1 MSVPLS
7 ARAVSDPMRIVLAAE
22 PTGGGVIRHVLD
34 LAEGLPRRGFRVL
47 LVHARRGI
55 DASFAERLERR
66 SEFGYETASVEVQR
80 APGGHDVAATVALR
94 RVIAGFG
101 GADVLHGHSSK
112 AGALARLGR
121 WSRARRVVYTPHAWY
136 TQNPEL
142 GSASRGA
149 YQLIERAL
157 ATVTD
162 RIISVSRDEA
172 EQAVA
177 LGIGRRKLVLID
189 NGIETRTPERV
200 ARTRAATR
208 SRLGIAADDVVVGFL
223 GRLAPQKAPDVAV
236 RVFRQILDARPA
248 TRIVLAGDGPDAE
261 RVRALLGELGIADR
275 VLALPV
281 ASGPDVIPAFDLFLM
296 TSRYE
301 GFPYVLL
308 EALAAGCAIVTTRVG
323 GVVDCVV
330 DGVNGRVVE
339 SLDPDPIA
347 RAVLA
352 IVQDP
357 ARLAA
362 MRVQARERAALFSI
376 DRMLDRTADL
386 YRSLH
391 EAD

>member
-1 MSVPLS
+1 VSIALRPG
-7 ARAVSDPMRIVLAAE
+7 SDPMRIVLAAE
-22 PTGGGVIRHVLD
+22 PTGGGVMRHVLD

-55 DASFAERLERR
+55 DGAFAERLERR
-66 SEFGYETASVEVQR
+66 GDFGYETASLDVQR
-80 APGGHDVAATVALR
+80 APGGHDFAATVALR
-94 RVIAGFG
+94 RVVRAFG

-136 TQNPEL
+136 TQNPTL
-142 GSASRGA
+142 GAASRGA

-157 ATVTD
+157 AILTD

-172 EQAVA
+172 EHAVSI
-177 LGIGRRKLVLID
+177 GIGRRKLVLIE
-189 NGIETRTPERV
+189 NGIETWTPEQV

-208 SRLGIAADDVVVGFL
+208 ARLGIAADDVVVGFL
-223 GRLAPQKAPDVAV
+223 GRLAPQKAPDVAL
-236 RVFRQILDARPA
+236 RVFARLLDERPA
-248 TRIVLAGDGPDAE
+248 TRVVLAGDGPDAE
-261 RVRALLGELGIADR
+261 RVRALAGELG
-275 VLALPV
+275 LAGRLLLLPD

-323 GVVDCVV
+323 GVADCVS
-330 DGVNGRVVE
+330 DGVNGSVVD
-339 SLDPDPIA
+339 SLDPDLIA
-347 RAVLA
+347 RSALA
-352 IVQDP
+352 IANAP
-357 ARLAA
+357 ERLAG
-362 MRVQARERAALFSI
+362 MRAQARERAALFSI

-386 YRSLH
+386 YRSLQ
-391 EAD
+391 

>member
-1 MSVPLS
+1 MTIAMRPG
-7 ARAVSDPMRIVLAAE
+7 ADPMRIVLAAE
-22 PTGGGVIRHVLD
+22 PTGGGVLRHVLD

-47 LVHARRGI
+47 LVHAKRGI
-55 DASFAERLERR
+55 DGAFAERLARR
-66 SEFGYETASVEVQR
+66 AEFGYETASLDVQR
-80 APGGHDVAATVALR
+80 APGKHDVGATVALR
-94 RVIAGFG
+94 RVIQEFG

-136 TQNPEL
+136 TQNPSL
-142 GSASRGA
+142 GAASRGV
-149 YQLIERAL
+149 YGLIERAL
-157 ATVTD
+157 AVVTD

-172 EQAVA
+172 EHAVE
-177 LGIGRRKLVLID
+177 LGIGRRKLVLIE
-189 NGIETRTPERV
+189 NGIETWTPEQV

-208 SRLGIAADDVVVGFL
+208 ARLGISADDVVVGFL
-223 GRLAPQKAPDVAV
+223 GRLAPQKAPEVTV
-236 RVFRQILDARPA
+236 RVFRQLLDARPT
-248 TRIVLAGDGPDAE
+248 TRVVLAGDGPEGAS
-261 RVRALLGELGIADR
+261 VRALMGELGVADR
-275 VLALPV
+275 VVALP
-281 ASGPDVIPAFDLFLM
+281 AANGPDVIPAFDVFLM

-323 GVVDCVV
+323 GVADCVV
-330 DGVNGRVVE
+330 DGVNGSVVDT
-339 SLDPDPIA
+339 LDPDPIA

-352 IVQDP
+352 IVNDP

-362 MRVQARERAALFSI
+362 MRAEARERAALFSI

>member
-1 MSVPLS
+1 
-7 ARAVSDPMRIVLAAE
+7 MRIVLAAE
-22 PTGGGVIRHVLD
+22 PSGGGVIRHVLD

-55 DASFAERLERR
+55 DRAFAERFERR
-66 SEFGYETASVEVQR
+66 REFGYETASVELQR
-80 APGGHDVAATVALR
+80 APGGHDVAATVELR
-94 RVIAGFG
+94 KAIRDFG

-121 WSRARRVVYTPHAWY
+121 WSHARRVVYTPHAWY

-142 GSASRGA
+142 GAASRGA

-172 EQAVA
+172 EHAVS
-177 LGIGRRKLVLID
+177 LGIGRRKLVLIE
-189 NGIETRTPERV
+189 NGIETWMPERV
-200 ARTRAATR
+200 ERARAATR
-208 SRLGIAADDVVVGFL
+208 ARLGIAADDVVVGFL
-223 GRLAPQKAPDVAV
+223 GRLAPQKAPDVALH
-236 RVFRQILDARPA
+236 VFRRILDERPS
-248 TRIVLAGDGPDAE
+248 TRVVLAGDGPEGA
-261 RVRALLGELGIADR
+261 RVHALMGELGLADR
-275 VLALPV
+275 VIMLPD
-281 ASGPDVIPAFDLFLM
+281 ANGPDVIPAFDVFLM

-323 GVVDCVV
+323 GVADCVV
-330 DGVNGRVVE
+330 DGVNGSVVDALE
-339 SLDPDPIA
+339 PEPIA
-347 RAVLA
+347 RAALA
-352 IVQDP
+352 IVNDADLLLRMRAE
-357 ARLAA
+357 ARA
-362 MRVQARERAALFSI
+362 RAALFSI

>member
-1 MSVPLS
+1 MH
-7 ARAVSDPMRIVLAAE
+7 RATNPMRIVLAAE
-22 PTGGGVIRHVLD
+22 PTGGGVLRHVLD

-55 DASFAERLERR
+55 DGAFAERLERR
-66 SEFGYETASVEVQR
+66 GEFGYETASLDVQR
-80 APGGHDVAATVALR
+80 APGGHDVGATVALR
-94 RVIAGFG
+94 RTIRDFG

-136 TQNPEL
+136 TQNPSL
-142 GSASRGA
+142 GAASRGA
-149 YQLIERAL
+149 YQIIERVL
-157 ATVTD
+157 AVVTD

-172 EQAVA
+172 EHAVA
-177 LGIGRRKLVLID
+177 LGIGRRKLVLIE
-189 NGIETRTPERV
+189 NGIETWAPSRV
-200 ARTRAATR
+200 ACARAAPR
-208 SRLGIAADDVVVGFL
+208 AQLGLAADDVVVGFL
-223 GRLAPQKAPDVAV
+223 GRLAPQKAPDVALQ
-236 RVFRQILDARPA
+236 VFRRLLDARPD
-248 TRIVLAGDGPDAE
+248 TRVVLAGDGPE
-261 RVRALLGELGIADR
+261 GVRVRSLMGELGIADR
-275 VLALPV
+275 VLTLP
-281 ASGPDVIPAFDLFLM
+281 AANGPDVIPAFDLFLM

-323 GVVDCVV
+323 GVADCVV
-330 DGVNGRVVE
+330 EGVNGSVVD
-339 SLDPDPIA
+339 SLEPDPIA

-352 IVQDP
+352 IVNDP
-357 ARLAA
+357 ERLAG
-362 MRVQARERAALFSI
+362 MRTQARDRAALFSI

>member
-1 MSVPLS
+1 MS
-7 ARAVSDPMRIVLAAE
+7 RASKGPPRIVLAAE
-22 PTGGGVIRHVLD
+22 PTSGGVVRHVFD

-47 LVHARRGI
+47 LVHSRHATSP
-55 DASFAERLERR
+55 AFHERLAR
-66 SEFGYETASVEVQR
+66 SGSFGYETASFDVER
-80 APGGHDVAATVALR
+80 APGGRDFAAALELR
-94 RVIAGFG
+94 RVIHGFG

-172 EQAVA
+172 EHAMA
-177 LGIGRRKLVLID
+177 LGIGRRKLVLIE
-189 NGIETRTPERV
+189 NGIETWTPEQV

-208 SRLGIAADDVVVGFL
+208 SRLGIAPDDVVVGFL
-223 GRLAPQKAPDVAV
+223 GRLAPQKAPDVTL
-236 RVFRQILDARPA
+236 RVFRRVLDERPA
-248 TRIVLAGDGPDAE
+248 TRVVLAGDGPDGE
-261 RVRALLGELGIADR
+261 RVRALMGELGLADR
-275 VLALPV
+275 VIALPV
-281 ASGPDVIPAFDLFLM
+281 ANGPDVIPAFDLFLM

-308 EALAAGCAIVTTRVG
+308 EALAAGCAIVTTPVG
-323 GVVDCVV
+323 GVADCVV
-330 DGVNGRVVE
+330 DGVNGSVVD

-352 IVQDP
+352 IVNDP
-357 ARLAA
+357 DRLAL
-362 MRVQARERAALFSI
+362 MRAQARERAALFSI

>member
-1 MSVPLS
+1 MSLPM
-7 ARAVSDPMRIVLAAE
+7 RATADPMRIVLAAE
-22 PTGGGVIRHVLD
+22 PTGGGVMRHVLD

-55 DASFAERLERR
+55 DAAFAARLERR
-66 SEFGYETASVEVQR
+66 EAFGYETASVDVQR
-80 APGGHDVAATVALR
+80 APGGHDLAATLELR
-94 RVIAGFG
+94 RVIRRFG

-136 TQNPEL
+136 TQNPAL
-142 GSASRGA
+142 GAASRGA

-157 ATVTD
+157 ATLTD

-172 EQAVA
+172 EHAVA
-177 LGIGRRKLVLID
+177 LGIGPDKLVLIE
-189 NGIETRTPERV
+189 NGIETWTPAQV
-200 ARTRAATR
+200 AGARAATR
-208 SRLGIAADDVVVGFL
+208 ARLGIAADDVVVGFL

-236 RVFRQILDARPA
+236 RVFRQVLHERPT
-248 TRIVLAGDGPDAE
+248 TRVVLAGDGPDAE
-261 RVRALLGELGIADR
+261 RARALLVELGIADR
-275 VLALPV
+275 VVVLPV
-281 ASGPDVIPAFDLFLM
+281 ANGPELIPAFDLFLM

-308 EALAAGCAIVTTRVG
+308 EALAAGCAIVSTRVG
-323 GVVDCVV
+323 GVADCVI
-330 DGVNGRVVE
+330 DGVTGSVVD

-352 IVQDP
+352 IVNDP
-357 ARLAA
+357 PRLAA
-362 MRVQARERAALFSI
+362 MRASARERAALFSI

-391 EAD
+391 ETD

>member
-1 MSVPLS
+1 MCPG
-7 ARAVSDPMRIVLAAE
+7 ADPMRIVLAAE
-22 PTGGGVIRHVLD
+22 PTGGGVLRHVLD

-55 DASFAERLERR
+55 EGAFAERLACRGEY
-66 SEFGYETASVEVQR
+66 GYETMSLDVQR
-80 APGGHDVAATVALR
+80 APGGHDVGATVALR
-94 RVIAGFG
+94 RAIREFG

-121 WSRARRVVYTPHAWY
+121 WSRARKVVYTPHAWY
-136 TQNPEL
+136 TQNPAL
-142 GSASRGA
+142 GAASRSA
-149 YQLIERAL
+149 YRLIERTL
-157 ATVTD
+157 AVVTD

-172 EQAVA
+172 EHAVA
-177 LGIGRRKLVLID
+177 LGIGRRKLVLIE
-189 NGIETRTPERV
+189 NGIETWTPEHV

-208 SRLGIAADDVVVGFL
+208 ATLGIGEHHVVVGFL
-223 GRLAPQKAPDVAV
+223 GRLAPQKAPDVAAHV
-236 RVFRQILDARPA
+236 FKRLLDERPETRV
-248 TRIVLAGDGPDAE
+248 VLAGDGPEAAH
-261 RVRALLGELGIADR
+261 VSALMGELGIADR
-275 VLALPV
+275 VVALP
-281 ASGPDVIPAFDLFLM
+281 AANGPDVIPAFDVFLM

-323 GVVDCVV
+323 GVADCVV
-330 DGVNGRVVE
+330 DDVNGSVVD
-339 SLDPDPIA
+339 SMDPDPIA

-352 IVQDP
+352 IVND
-357 ARLAA
+357 AERLAA
-362 MRVQARERAALFSI
+362 MRTQARERAALFSI

>member
-1 MSVPLS
+1 VTLAV
-7 ARAVSDPMRIVLAAE
+7 ARGQPIRIVLAAE
-22 PTGGGVIRHVLD
+22 PSGGGVIRHVLD

-55 DASFAERLERR
+55 DASFAERFGRR
-66 SEFGYETASVEVQR
+66 REFGYESASVELQR
-80 APGGHDVAATVALR
+80 APGGHDVAATVELR
-94 RVIAGFG
+94 KVIRDFG

-121 WSRARRVVYTPHAWY
+121 WFHARRVVYTPHAWY

-142 GSASRGA
+142 GAASRGA

-172 EQAVA
+172 EHAVA
-177 LGIGRRKLVLID
+177 LGIGRRKLVLIE
-189 NGIETRTPERV
+189 NGIEAWTPERV
-200 ARTRAATR
+200 ARARAATR
-208 SRLGIAADDVVVGFL
+208 ARLGIAAEDVVVGFL
-223 GRLAPQKAPDVAV
+223 GRLAPQKAPDVALH
-236 RVFRQILDARPA
+236 VFRRILDERPG
-248 TRIVLAGDGPDAE
+248 TRVVLAGDGPDSA
-261 RVRALLGELGIADR
+261 RVHALLGELGLADR
-275 VLALPV
+275 VIMLPD
-281 ASGPDVIPAFDLFLM
+281 ANGPDVIPAFDVFLM

-323 GVVDCVV
+323 GVADCVV
-330 DGVNGRVVE
+330 DGVNGSVVDALE
-339 SLDPDPIA
+339 PEPIA
-347 RAVLA
+347 RAALA
-352 IVQDP
+352 IVSDSDLLLRMRAE
-357 ARLAA
+357 ARA
-362 MRVQARERAALFSI
+362 RAALFSI

-391 EAD
+391 ETD

>member
-1 MSVPLS
+1 M
-7 ARAVSDPMRIVLAAE
+7 RACIGPIRVVLAAE

-47 LVHARRGI
+47 LVHARRGL
-55 DASFAERLERR
+55 DHTFAERLERR
-66 SEFGYETASVEVQR
+66 ADFGYESASVEVKR
-80 APGGHDVAATVALR
+80 APGRHDVAAALELR
-94 RVIAGFG
+94 RVIRRFG

-142 GSASRGA
+142 GAASRGA
-149 YQLIERAL
+149 YRLIERAL

-172 EQAVA
+172 EHAVA
-177 LGIGRRKLVLID
+177 LGIGRRKLVLIE
-189 NGIETRTPERV
+189 NGIETWTPDHV
-200 ARTRAATR
+200 ARARAATR
-208 SRLGIAADDVVVGFL
+208 ARLGIAADDVVVGFL
-223 GRLAPQKAPDVAV
+223 GRLAPQKAPDVAL
-236 RVFRQILDARPA
+236 RVFRRLLDERPA
-248 TRIVLAGDGPDAE
+248 TRVVLAGDGPEAE
-261 RVRALLGELGIADR
+261 QVRALIGELGLADR
-275 VLALPV
+275 VLVLP
-281 ASGPDVIPAFDLFLM
+281 AANGPEVIPAFDVFLM

-323 GVVDCVV
+323 GVADCVV
-330 DGVNGRVVE
+330 DGVNGSVVD
-339 SLDPDPIA
+339 SLDPEPIA
-347 RAVLA
+347 RAALA
-352 IVQDP
+352 IVNDS
-357 ARLAA
+357 ARLAG
-362 MRVQARERAALFSI
+362 MRERARERASLFSI

>member
-1 MSVPLS
+1 MR
-7 ARAVSDPMRIVLAAE
+7 ARTGPMRIVLAAE
-22 PTGGGVIRHVLD
+22 PTGGGVMRHVLD

-55 DASFAERLERR
+55 DSSFAERFERR
-66 SEFGYETASVEVQR
+66 GEFGYETASVELRR

-94 RVIAGFG
+94 RVIRSFG

-121 WSRARRVVYTPHAWY
+121 WSHARRVVYTPHAWY
-136 TQNPEL
+136 TQNPSL
-142 GSASRGA
+142 GPASRGA

-172 EQAVA
+172 EHAVE
-177 LGIGRRKLVLID
+177 LGIGRRKLVLIE
-189 NGIETRTPERV
+189 NGIETWTPEHV
-200 ARTRAATR
+200 ARVRAGTRA
-208 SRLGIAADDVVVGFL
+208 RLGVAADDVVVGLL
-223 GRLAPQKAPDVAV
+223 GRLAPQKAPDVALHA
-236 RVFRQILDARPA
+236 FRRILDERPA
-248 TRIVLAGDGPDAE
+248 TRLVLAGDGPEGE
-261 RVRALLGELGIADR
+261 RVHALMRELGIADR
-275 VLALPV
+275 VLVLPV
-281 ASGPDVIPAFDLFLM
+281 ANGPDVIPAFDLFLM

-323 GVVDCVV
+323 GVTDCVV
-330 DGVNGRVVE
+330 DGVNGSVVDALE
-339 SLDPDPIA
+339 PDPIA

-352 IVQDP
+352 IASEPDLLS
-357 ARLAA
+357 R
-362 MRVQARERAALFSI
+362 MRAESRARAALFSI
-376 DRMLDRTADL
+376 DRMLDRTAEL

>member
-1 MSVPLS
+1 
-7 ARAVSDPMRIVLAAE
+7 MRIVLAAE

-55 DASFAERLERR
+55 DASFAERFARR
-66 SEFGYETASVEVQR
+66 GEFGYETASVELQR
-80 APGGHDVAATVALR
+80 APGGHDVAATVELR
-94 RVIAGFG
+94 RVIRDFG

-121 WSRARRVVYTPHAWY
+121 WSHARRVVYTPHAWY
-136 TQNPEL
+136 TQNPSL

-157 ATVTD
+157 AAVTD

-172 EQAVA
+172 EHAVA
-177 LGIGRRKLVLID
+177 LGIGRRKLVLIE
-189 NGIETRTPERV
+189 NGIETWTPERV
-200 ARTRAATR
+200 ARARAATR
-208 SRLGIAADDVVVGFL
+208 ARLGVAADDVVVGFL
-223 GRLAPQKAPDVAV
+223 GRLAPQKAPEVALH
-236 RVFRQILDARPA
+236 VFRRILDERPA
-248 TRIVLAGDGPDAE
+248 TRLVLAGDGPDGE
-261 RVRALLGELGIADR
+261 RVRTLMSELGLSDR
-275 VLALPV
+275 VLVLPV
-281 ASGPDVIPAFDLFLM
+281 ANGPDVIPAFDLFLM

-323 GVVDCVV
+323 GVADCVV
-330 DGVNGRVVE
+330 DGVNGSVVDALE
-339 SLDPDPIA
+339 PEPIA

-352 IVQDP
+352 IVNDP
-357 ARLAA
+357 DQLLRMRAEARA
-362 MRVQARERAALFSI
+362 RAAHFSI
-376 DRMLDRTADL
+376 DRMLDRTAEL
-386 YRSLH
+386 YRTLH

>member
-1 MSVPLS
+1 MSFPL
-7 ARAVSDPMRIVLAAE
+7 RAPSEPMRIVLAAE

-55 DASFAERLERR
+55 DRTFAERLERR
-66 SEFGYETASVEVQR
+66 GEFGYETASVEVQR
-80 APGGHDVAATVALR
+80 APGGHDFAATLELR
-94 RVIAGFG
+94 RVIRRFG

-112 AGALARLGR
+112 AGALARLAR
-121 WSRARRVVYTPHAWY
+121 WARARRVVYTPHAWY
-136 TQNPEL
+136 TQNPAL
-142 GSASRGA
+142 GRASRGA

-172 EQAVA
+172 EHAVS
-177 LGIGRRKLVLID
+177 LGIGAQKLVLIE
-189 NGIETRTPERV
+189 NGIETWTPEQV
-200 ARTRAATR
+200 ARARGAARA
-208 SRLGIAADDVVVGFL
+208 RLGIAADDVVVGFL

-236 RVFRQILDARPA
+236 RVFRRLLHERPA
-248 TRIVLAGDGPDAE
+248 TRVVLAGDGPDAD
-261 RVRALLGELGIADR
+261 RVRALMRELGIGDR
-275 VLALPV
+275 VIALPV
-281 ASGPDVIPAFDLFLM
+281 ANGPDVIPAFDLFLM

-323 GVVDCVV
+323 GVADCVA
-330 DGVNGRVVE
+330 DGVNGSVVD
-339 SLDPDPIA
+339 SFDPDSIA

-352 IVQDP
+352 IVNDP
-357 ARLAA
+357 HRLAG
-362 MRVQARERAALFSI
+362 MRARARERAALFSI

>member
-1 MSVPLS
+1 M
-7 ARAVSDPMRIVLAAE
+7 RAVGDPMRIVLAAE
-22 PTGGGVIRHVLD
+22 PTGGGVLRHVLD

-55 DASFAERLERR
+55 DGAFAERLERQ
-66 SEFGYETASVEVQR
+66 SDFGYETASVEVQR

-94 RVIAGFG
+94 RAIQGFG

-136 TQNPEL
+136 TQNPSL
-142 GSASRGA
+142 GAASRGA

-157 ATVTD
+157 AMVTD

-172 EQAVA
+172 EHAVA
-177 LGIGRRKLVLID
+177 LGIGRRKLVLIE
-189 NGIETRTPERV
+189 NGIETWTPAQV

-208 SRLGIAADDVVVGFL
+208 ARLGIAADEVVVGFL
-223 GRLAPQKAPDVAV
+223 GRLAPQKAPDVTV
-236 RVFRQILDARPA
+236 RAFRQILDQRPA
-248 TRIVLAGDGPDAE
+248 TRVVLAGDGPE
-261 RVRALLGELGIADR
+261 GESVRALIGELGLTDR
-275 VLALPV
+275 VLTLPV
-281 ASGPDVIPAFDLFLM
+281 ANGPDVIPAFDLFLM

-323 GVVDCVV
+323 GVADCVV
-330 DGVNGRVVE
+330 DGVNGSIVD

-352 IVQDP
+352 IVNDSAQLTGMQD
-357 ARLAA
+357 R
-362 MRVQARERAALFSI
+362 ARERAALFSV

-391 EAD
+391 END

>member
-1 MSVPLS
+1 MRVAGDPL
-7 ARAVSDPMRIVLAAE
+7 RIVLAAE
-22 PTGGGVIRHVLD
+22 PTGGGVLRHVLD

-55 DASFAERLERR
+55 DGAFAERIERHAR
-66 SEFGYETASVEVQR
+66 FGYETASVEVQR
-80 APGGHDVAATVALR
+80 APGSHDVAATVALR
-94 RVIAGFG
+94 RVVHGFG

-121 WSRARRVVYTPHAWY
+121 WSRARRVGYTPHAWY
-136 TQNPEL
+136 TQNPAL
-142 GSASRGA
+142 GAASRGA

-157 ATVTD
+157 AMVTD

-172 EQAVA
+172 EHAVA
-177 LGIGRRKLVLID
+177 LGIGRRKLVLIE
-189 NGIETRTPERV
+189 NGIETWTPEHV

-208 SRLGIAADDVVVGFL
+208 ARLGIAADDVVVGFL
-223 GRLAPQKAPDVAV
+223 GRLAPQKAPDVTV

-248 TRIVLAGDGPDAE
+248 TRVVLAGDGPE
-261 RVRALLGELGIADR
+261 GESVRALIGELGLADR
-275 VLALPV
+275 VVLLPV
-281 ASGPDVIPAFDLFLM
+281 ANGPDVIPAFDLFLM

-323 GVVDCVV
+323 GVADCVV
-330 DGVNGRVVE
+330 DGVNGSIVDT
-339 SLDPDPIA
+339 LDPDPIA

-352 IVQDP
+352 IVNDP

-362 MRVQARERAALFSI
+362 MRTQARERAALFSI

-391 EAD
+391 ETD